1 MRVPTILIS
10 WDSVHKTILQSAEC
24 IFLTVEIATY
34 DPRNSQKWCI
44 IIVPA
49 DGCEI
54 TVFGLNKRCSEN
66 RPLVLDIVQMTSTY
80 SSNLISWNQNCG
92 YSHRFVT
99 VSWLIS
105 HSHRCMRSSYIFL
118 LKLTNNLIWVLIVIG
133 SVGLWLQSRVVLLL
147 EKYSLNIP
155 YLNISS
161 TSTGCF
167 HISMF
172 AWDSILTSISTFFL

>member
-1 MRVPTILIS
+1 MKYVRTCTC
-10 WDSVHKTILQSAEC
+10 DNFDCKEY
-24 IFLTVEIATY
+24 ATY
-34 DPRNSQKWCI
+34 DPHNSQKWCI
-44 IIVPA
+44 IMVPA
-49 DGCEI
+49 GGCEI

-80 SSNLISWNQNCG
+80 SSNLILWNQICK
-92 YSHRFVT
+92 YSHHFVT
-99 VSWLIS
+99 VSW
-105 HSHRCMRSSYIFL
+105 HRCMRSSYILL
-118 LKLTNNLIWVLIVIG
+118 LKFTNNLIWVLIVIG

-147 EKYSLNIP
+147 TKWFLSTP